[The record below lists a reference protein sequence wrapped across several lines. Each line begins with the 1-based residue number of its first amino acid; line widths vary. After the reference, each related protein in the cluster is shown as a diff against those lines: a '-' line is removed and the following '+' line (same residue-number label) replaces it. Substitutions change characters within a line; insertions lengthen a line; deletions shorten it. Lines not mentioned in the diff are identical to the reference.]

1 MSKNK
6 NKALVEDT
14 NRKIKAYQRLS
25 LYGLIPGIIDL
36 ATVMISV
43 FSSKRN
49 VTLATGLSR
58 YFYEVFVS
66 NGVSYCSIFVS
77 LGIAAIFI
85 FFGYFALKAK
95 LWANI
100 SITTLYLA
108 DFIFLIIISIQ
119 KGMEAGSMDVEA
131 VFCMVIHFL
140 FLLLQILA
148 LIFYFL
154 ANKALKKEKQ
164 SA

>member
-25 LYGLIPGIIDL
+25 LYGLIPGIID
-36 ATVMISV
+36 
-43 FSSKRN
+43 
-49 VTLATGLSR
+49 LATGLSR

-140 FLLLQILA
+140 FFVLQILA